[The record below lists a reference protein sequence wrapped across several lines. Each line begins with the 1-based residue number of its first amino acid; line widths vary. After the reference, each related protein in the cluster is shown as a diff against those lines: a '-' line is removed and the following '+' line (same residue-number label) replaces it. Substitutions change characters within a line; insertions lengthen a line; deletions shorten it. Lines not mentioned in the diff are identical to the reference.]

1 LVPAL
6 AYVPVPLLQV
16 AALKKDAKEV
26 LSLIQTVE
34 NALVPINKIPP
45 EVFSTIP
52 EYWGHA

>member
-1 LVPAL
+1 M